1 MNRSFKS
8 SALLLAIALVAA
20 ACTQGDN
27 DAVSPAP
34 TSTSIPDTSSTVEL
48 VECDDAPSEAA
59 ILCEAYGLIS
69 RHYAGDVGDDELAAA
84 ARRGVLA
91 LDGAPEG
98 LDLVCPLPTPSFSV
112 VCSAWSGEVE
122 SNSEGAEAAVMGM
135 TQALDVNS
143 VYLDADALALV
154 EEEQIGQIQGIGAL
168 VSADEEGSDGEVVPC
183 AVLSSTCVLTIVST
197 IAGGPAERAGVLRGD
212 VVVSVDGRRVENRT
226 IDEVTAKVRGEAG
239 TTVTIGIERDGTRLE
254 FQITRAAVSVPVVE
268 WQMVDG
274 SAYLRLNLFTDN
286 SDEQVRSALE
296 GLMAQSPEMLVVD
309 LRDNPGGLLDAAVSI
324 ASQFLEGGEVV
335 VTQSPTESIPYAVIS
350 GGLVPPDLPLVV
362 LMNGGSASASE
373 VVAAVLQER
382 GRATIVGEPSFG
394 KNTVQQ
400 RFNLS
405 NGGGLKLTV
414 ARWLTPG
421 GHDFGD
427 IGVIPDVEQVFD
439 PAADVPTLV
448 AGVLVAAG

>member
-1 MNRSFKS
+1 MNRSLKS
-8 SALLLAIALVAA
+8 SALLLAIALVAT
-20 ACTQGDN
+20 ACTQGD
-27 DAVSPAP
+27 DHALPT
-34 TSTSIPDTSSTVEL
+34 TSTSAPESSSTVAV
-48 VECDDAPSEAA
+48 VECDEAPSEAS
-59 ILCEAYGLIS
+59 ILCEAYQLIS
-69 RHYAGDVGDDELAAA
+69 RHYVGDVGEDELVAA
-84 ARRGVLA
+84 ARVGVIA

-98 LDLVCPLPTPSFSV
+98 IDLVCPLPTPSFSV

-122 SNSEGAEAAVMGM
+122 STTEGVEAAVMGM

-143 VYLDADALALV
+143 VYLDPDALALV

-168 VSADEEGSDGEVVPC
+168 VSADEEGGDGEVVPC

-197 IAGGPAERAGVLRGD
+197 IAGGPAERAGVMRGD

-239 TTVTIGIERDGTRLE
+239 TTVTIGVDREGTRIE
-254 FQITRAAVSVPVVE
+254 FEITRAAVSVPVVE
-268 WQMVDG
+268 SQMVDG

-296 GLMAQSPEMLVVD
+296 GLLAQSPKVLVVD

-324 ASQFLEGGEVV
+324 ASQFLQGGEVV
-335 VTQSPTESIPYAVIS
+335 VTNSPTESIPYAVIS
-350 GGLVPPDLPLVV
+350 GGVVPPDLPLVV

-373 VVAAVLQER
+373 VVAAVLQET

-414 ARWLTPG
+414 ARWLTPE

-439 PAADVPTLV
+439 PAADVATLV
-448 AGVLVAAG
+448 AESLAAAG